1 MNRRSLLS
9 LSHPSRT
16 SRLRSGFTTLE
27 LVVVMGIS
35 SLVLMAVASFII
47 SMFRTTRS
55 INASLT
61 AVEQGRRTVKMFTD
75 ELRTAAPSA
84 TGAYAIAEAGGTSI
98 TFYSDIDRDDYVE
111 RLRYFVDGTD
121 LKRGYLKPS
130 GDPLT
135 YSEANETVYTV
146 TQFLS
151 NPGAVFA
158 YFDDNYNGQTAPL
171 TIPPNIPDIRL
182 VRIRLLV
189 DQYPTEPPG
198 PYELLSEVSIRSLKD
213 NL

>member
-1 MNRRSLLS
+1 MLKMRNA
-9 LSHPSRT
+9 SR
-16 SRLRSGFTTLE
+16 GFTTLE
-27 LVVVMGIS
+27 LVVVMGIT
-35 SLVLMAVASFII
+35 SLVLLAVVSFIV

-61 AVEQGRRTVKMFTD
+61 AVEQSRRTVKMFTD
-75 ELRTAAPSA
+75 ELRTASPSA
-84 TGAYAIAEAGGTSI
+84 TGAYPIAAATGGSF

-111 RLRYFVDGTD
+111 RLRYFMDGTN

-135 YSEANETVYTV
+135 YSEANEVVYTV
-146 TQFLS
+146 AQFIS
-151 NPGAVFA
+151 NPGAIFS
-158 YFDDNYNGQTAPL
+158 YFDEDYNGQTAPL

-182 VRIRLLV
+182 VRIRLQI
-189 DQYPTEPPG
+189 DQHPTEPPG

>member
-1 MNRRSLLS
+1 MLRRPVLTPL
-9 LSHPSRT
+9 HAT
-16 SRLRSGFTTLE
+16 NSRLRYGFTTME
-27 LVVVMGIS
+27 LVIVMGIT
-35 SLVLMAVASFII
+35 SLVLLAVSSFIV

-55 INASLT
+55 INATLT
-61 AVEQGRRTVKMFTD
+61 AVEQARRTVKMFTD

-84 TGAYAIAEAGGTSI
+84 TGAYAIAEAGGGTF

-121 LKRGYLKPS
+121 LKRGYLKPA

-135 YSEANETVYTV
+135 YSEANEVVYVV
-146 TQFLS
+146 TQFIT
-151 NPGAVFA
+151 NPGAVFS
-158 YFDDNYNGQTAPL
+158 YFDENYNGLTGPL
-171 TIPPNIPDIRL
+171 TIPPTIPDIRL
-182 VRIRLLV
+182 VRIRLQI
-189 DQYPTEPPG
+189 DQHPTEPPG